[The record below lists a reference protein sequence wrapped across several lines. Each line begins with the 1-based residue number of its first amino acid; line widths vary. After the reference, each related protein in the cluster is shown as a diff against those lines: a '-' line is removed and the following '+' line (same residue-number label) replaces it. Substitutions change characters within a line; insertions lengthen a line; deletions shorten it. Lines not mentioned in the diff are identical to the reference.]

1 MLEQQVDDLQRIF
14 REDLDVLRE
23 RSQILQDEL
32 TSALSSKLN
41 KNLYIL
47 SVITALFM
55 PLSFFSGL
63 LGMNLEG
70 IPGAHNPM
78 SFTVACGIAFCIALA
93 QVLIFKK
100 LKWF

>member
-1 MLEQQVDDLQRIF
+1 M
-14 REDLDVLRE
+14 
-23 RSQILQDEL
+23 QDEL

-63 LGMNLEG
+63 LGMNLKG
-70 IPGAHNPM
+70 IPGADHPM
-78 SFTVACGIAFCIALA
+78 SFGVACAIALGIALMQII
-93 QVLIFKK
+93 IFKRM
-100 LKWF
+100 KWF